1 MDNKITIEKFDEYK
15 SKYIKDEK
23 INHAYLLET
32 NVDNKEELAKEIV
45 KKIIQKTSKTTI
57 EDLIKDNDLLII
69 SSQSNNI
76 KTEEIEKIKET
87 FATKSIQGNK
97 RIYIINE
104 AEKLNDYAANKLLKF
119 IEEPEEDII
128 AILTTSNKNKVIN
141 TIVSR
146 CQNLRFFVADN
157 KFEKYDQEYLTKMF
171 DFITNIEENK
181 EQAIAFQNRIDTKS
195 LSDRS
200 YALEFLNNLL
210 YVYDDVIQYKIEKN
224 VTHFPFYTDII
235 EKISNSN
242 ELKDIQKK
250 INAINTCIERLKYN
264 PNIKLL
270 MDKLILLMTG
280 VDYNE

>member
-1 MDNKITIEKFDEYK
+1 MDDKKTLEKFNEYI

-32 NVDNKEELAKEIV
+32 NLDNKVELAKEIV
-45 KKIIQKTSKTTI
+45 KKILLYTSKSTV

-69 SSQSNNI
+69 STQTNNI

-87 FATKSIQGNK
+87 FSTKSIQGNK

-104 AEKLNDYAANKLLKF
+104 AEKLNDFAANKLLKF

-128 AILTTSNKNKVIN
+128 AILTTSNKNKVIS

-146 CQNLRFFVADN
+146 CQNLRFFIADN
-157 KFEKYDQEYLTKMF
+157 KFDKYDREYLDKMF
-171 DFITNIEENK
+171 DFINNIEENK

-210 YVYDDVIQYKIEKN
+210 YVYDDVIQYKIEN
-224 VTHFPFYTDII
+224 SVTHFPLYIDII
-235 EKISNSN
+235 EKISNNN
-242 ELKDIQKK
+242 ELLNIQKK
-250 INAINTCIERLKYN
+250 INAINTCIDRLKYN

-270 MDKLILLMTG
+270 VDKLILLMTG
-280 VDYNE
+280 VDHNE